1 MVRINRDSIFRK
13 VDLENADSIRRIMAG
28 LDYYLTNQVLSNGA
42 PELRALRGP
51 DWSEERR
58 CTNGILSTIR
68 TQSGHPLLLE
78 AVLRFIEAR
87 NGNNQQVLA
96 AAKDLET
103 LAPEKVL
110 TVPQAFPEEYA
121 AAEAR
126 FNRTRAV
133 DNFRAAHQ
141 NHLSLEHRVINFLA
155 FLQNNKADVL

>member
-68 TQSGHPLLLE
+68 TQSGYPLLLE

-87 NGNNQQVLA
+87 NGNDQQVLA

-103 LAPEKVL
+103 LAPEK
-110 TVPQAFPEEYA
+110 AFPEEYA

-133 DNFRAAHQ
+133 DNFRVAHQ
-141 NHLSLEHRVINFLA
+141 NYLTLEHRVINFLA

>member
-1 MVRINRDSIFRK
+1 MVRINKNSIFRK
-13 VDLENADSIRRIMAG
+13 VDLENVDSIRRIMAG

-51 DWSEERR
+51 DRSEERFI
-58 CTNGILSTIR
+58 TNTILSTIR
-68 TQSGHPLLLE
+68 TQLSYPLLLE

-87 NGNNQQVLA
+87 NGNDQQVLA
-96 AAKDLET
+96 AARDLET
-103 LAPEKVL
+103 LAPITVL
-110 TVPQAFPEEYA
+110 TVPQAYPEAYA

-141 NHLSLEHRVINFLA
+141 NHLILEQRVLNFLA
-155 FLQNNKADVL
+155 FLQNNRADIL